1 MKKKLATKATE
12 LSGYLEKEGSVVPQ
26 EMNRSVD
33 EDGSELIDIISQAFY
48 GNRTHT
54 QVRRNEIDRFITGEL
69 DPAAAGSNNNGD
81 NLSRDREVTRIP
93 GTENLV
99 LIYNKS
105 EEAIRLQKNTE
116 YAVKP
121 LAVIPEM
128 NLKLYSRCIVC
139 RMNQDGFFESLKPE
153 DCEKFMKYLAR

>member
-12 LSGYLEKEGSVVPQ
+12 LPGYLEKEGSVVLQ
-26 EMNRSVD
+26 EMNRFGD

-54 QVRRNEIDRFITGEL
+54 QVRRNEIDWFITGQL
-69 DPAAAGSNNNGD
+69 NSTATGRDNNGG
-81 NLSRDREVTRIP
+81 NLSKNREVIRIP
-93 GTENLV
+93 GTDDLV

-105 EEAIRLQKNTE
+105 EEAIRVQKKTE
-116 YAVKP
+116 YTVKP

-139 RMNQDGFFESLKPE
+139 RINQDGVFESLKPE
-153 DCEKFMKYLAR
+153 DGEKFMKYLAR